1 MEKWQLQDAK
11 NKFSEVIDK
20 ACRLGPQCI
29 TRRGVETAVVLS
41 VHEYK
46 KLVTPK
52 TNLVDFFHQ
61 SPLYGIELDLE
72 RDKTCAREF
81 EF

>member
-11 NKFSEVIDK
+11 NKFSEVINK
-20 ACRLGPQCI
+20 AFKIGPQCI

-46 KLVTPK
+46 KLINPK
-52 TNLVDFFHQ
+52 TNLVEFFHH
-61 SPLYGIELDLE
+61 SPLYGIELDIK
-72 RDKTCAREF
+72 RDKSHAREF